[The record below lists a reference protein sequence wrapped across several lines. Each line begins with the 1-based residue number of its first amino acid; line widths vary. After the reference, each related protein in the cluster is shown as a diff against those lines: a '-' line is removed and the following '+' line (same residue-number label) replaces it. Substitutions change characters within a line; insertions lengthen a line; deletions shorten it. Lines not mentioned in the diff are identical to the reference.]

1 MIEEETFGIL
11 KTEDFVQT
19 ENIPNT
25 KIEILRYEVPDYTQM
40 TLLQKKPIELR
51 LMTKENFVFTTGT
64 GVTTQTVTVAGDM
77 QDSPDLGN
85 VGDAVI
91 LRKNL
96 PAPVEEWF
104 TADLNYPANSITF
117 TGLAENTNYNFD
129 VFYIFGGG
137 LIEIEIIDPTRRV
150 RRPIFSTTTDLIN
163 RRRQIDDRTAMRLPR
178 AETLFSRY
186 LISIFLTAAL
196 PVSFDPLARNTVV
209 QLFYSSSATIR

>member
-1 MIEEETFGIL
+1 MIKETFGVL

-25 KIEILRYEVPDYTQM
+25 KTEILRYEIPDYTRL
-40 TLLQKKPIELR
+40 TLLTVKPIELR
-51 LMTKENFVFTTGT
+51 LMTKENFVFKTAVGATTH
-64 GVTTQTVTVAGDM
+64 TVTVTGDM

-91 LRKNL
+91 LRRNS
-96 PAPVEEWF
+96 PTPVQEWT
-104 TADLNYPANSITF
+104 TANINYPANTITF
-117 TGLAENTNYNFD
+117 TGLAADTSYNFD
-129 VFYIFGGG
+129 VFYMFGGG
-137 LIEIEIIDPTRRV
+137 TIEIEIIDPTRRV

-209 QLFYSSSATIR
+209 QLFYSSTMVM